1 MLERLTKILRA
12 FSGEA
17 ATRPKFVFD
26 EDDHRVAAAGLLV
39 HAASADGVR
48 SPSEMARLQSLLQER
63 FSLEEAEVR
72 ALIEAAV
79 QQNREAIDF
88 NTFTSVVKRAYNA
101 DGRRRIV
108 EMMWEIVFA
117 DGTLHEFE
125 DNLVW
130 RVAETI
136 GVSEADREDVRRRVA
151 GKRDILLVETDP
163 ARAED

>member
-1 MLERLTKILRA
+1 M
-12 FSGEA
+12 
-17 ATRPKFVFD
+17 
-26 EDDHRVAAAGLLV
+26 
-39 HAASADGVR
+39 
-48 SPSEMARLQSLLQER
+48 
-63 FSLEEAEVR
+63 
-72 ALIEAAV
+72 
-79 QQNREAIDF
+79 
-88 NTFTSVVKRAYNA
+88 VKRAYNA

-108 EMMWEIVFA
+108 EMMWEIVLA